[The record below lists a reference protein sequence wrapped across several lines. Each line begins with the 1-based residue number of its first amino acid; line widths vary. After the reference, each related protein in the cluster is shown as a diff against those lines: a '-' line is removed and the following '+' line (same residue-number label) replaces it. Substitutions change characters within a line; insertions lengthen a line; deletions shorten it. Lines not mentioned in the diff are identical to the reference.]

1 MSDNGDDIDYDGYR
15 IDSRSQ
21 IVIQV
26 LRDLGETTAGDLASE
41 AGLDD
46 TSQVHHRVREHLGA
60 DAAELVE
67 QSGTE
72 PRSGGQTDEIVYAL
86 TDDGRDF
93 ARAHEADLVDAVAAA
108 EAVDTL
114 RRIRAVVDG
123 FKHRVSDV
131 ENSVENQEGW
141 NNRWSTR
148 IKRVEEAVDELEDS
162 VEDLPNNELAIALN
176 KQRMKAAGEYDE
188 VHERLDAMDGRL
200 DDLDV
205 RVESAEQRLDEIE
218 SELGKHVTEDE
229 LDDEIE
235 LAEVRVK
242 SDIRREDEESGGF
255 FSR

>member
-1 MSDNGDDIDYDGYR
+1 M
-15 IDSRSQ
+15 
-21 IVIQV
+21 
-26 LRDLGETTAGDLASE
+26 
-41 AGLDD
+41 
-46 TSQVHHRVREHLGA
+46 
-60 DAAELVE
+60 
-67 QSGTE
+67 
-72 PRSGGQTDEIVYAL
+72 

-148 IKRVEEAVDELEDS
+148 IKRVEEAVDELEDNMD
-162 VEDLPNNELAIALN
+162 DLPNNEFVMGLN
-176 KQRMKAAGEYDE
+176 ELRVEAAGEYHT

-205 RVESAEQRLDEIE
+205 RVESAEQRLGEIE
-218 SELGKHVTEDE
+218 SELGKYVTEDE

>member
-26 LRDLGETTAGDLASE
+26 LRDLGETTAGDLARE

-46 TSQVHHRVREHLGA
+46 TSQIHHRVREHLGL
-60 DAAELVE
+60 DAAGLVE

-93 ARAHEADLVDAVAAA
+93 ARAHETDLVDAVAAA

-123 FKHRVSDV
+123 FKHRVSEV

-148 IKRVEEAVDELEDS
+148 IKRVEEAVDELEDT
-162 VEDLPNNELAIALN
+162 VDDLPNNELAMGLN
-176 KQRMKAAGEYDE
+176 ELRVEATGEYDT
-188 VHERLDAMDGRL
+188 VRERLDAMDGRL
-200 DDLDV
+200 DDLDT
-205 RVESAEQRLDEIE
+205 RIESTEHRLNEIE
-218 SELGKHVTEDE
+218 SELGKYVTEGK

-242 SDIRREDEESGGF
+242 SDIRREDEESGGLF
-255 FSR
+255 RR

>member
-1 MSDNGDDIDYDGYR
+1 MSDNGDDIDYDGHR
-15 IDSRSQ
+15 IDPRSQ
-21 IVIQV
+21 IIIQV

-46 TSQVHHRVREHLGA
+46 TSQVHHRVREHLGL
-60 DAAELVE
+60 DAAGLVE

-72 PRSGGQTDEIVYAL
+72 PRSGNQPDEIVYIL
-86 TDDGRDF
+86 TDDGRAF

-131 ENSVENQEGW
+131 ENSVENQERW

-148 IKRVEEAVDELEDS
+148 VNRVEEDVSELENTVD
-162 VEDLPNNELAIALN
+162 DLSNNEFARGLN
-176 KQRMKAAGEYDE
+176 KLRMKAAGEYDT
-188 VHERLDAMDGRL
+188 VHERLGGMDGRL
-200 DDLDV
+200 DDLDT
-205 RVESAEQRLDEIE
+205 RIESTEQRLNEIE
-218 SELGKHVTEDE
+218 SKLGEHVTEDE

-242 SDIRREDEESGGF
+242 SDIRREDEESGGLF
-255 FSR
+255 RR